1 MQEAQGGRGDFT
13 PEESWRTIHETVGR
27 VQSSMYVAGT
37 ATILLLWGVIVSLGY
52 LSQFAIA
59 SLAPGFAESNPWFP
73 GPLWGTL
80 ATVGMVGSGII
91 GHRAGRQNMAGKAA
105 RNAGIRVFLFWLAVM
120 GAAFLVPGAAGLWNA
135 GDTGDSIA
143 RVAVAIV
150 ALGYIL
156 FGIMHRPAIVVIG
169 AGIAASFYIP
179 SYLAGGAAEVVSG
192 GAMLAVALLGAAWI
206 HNSRV
211 P

>member
-1 MQEAQGGRGDFT
+1 MQEAQGGRADLT

-27 VQSSMYVAGT
+27 VKSSMYVAGT
-37 ATILLLWGVIVSLGY
+37 ATILLLWSVIVSLGY

-59 SLAPGFAESNPWFP
+59 SLAPGFSESNPWFP

-91 GHRAGRQNMAGKAA
+91 GHRRRQAEHGGQGSSQRWHQGVPLLARCDGSGLPSPWSSGALECGQHWGQHSAGR
-105 RNAGIRVFLFWLAVM
+105 RWHSV
-120 GAAFLVPGAAGLWNA
+120 
-135 GDTGDSIA
+135 A
-143 RVAVAIV
+143 RVHIV
-150 ALGYIL
+150 RHNAPPGHRGNRRRDRGVLLYPELPRGRGRGGR
-156 FGIMHRPAIVVIG
+156 FGGSH
-169 AGIAASFYIP
+169 
-179 SYLAGGAAEVVSG
+179 AGGS
-192 GAMLAVALLGAAWI
+192 LLGAAWI

>member
-1 MQEAQGGRGDFT
+1 MQEPQGGRADLT

-59 SLAPGFAESNPWFP
+59 SLAPGFAESNPWFH

-91 GHRAGRQNMAGKAA
+91 GHRAGQAEHGGQGSSERWHQGVPLLA
-105 RNAGIRVFLFWLAVM
+105 RCDGSSLL
-120 GAAFLVPGAAGLWNA
+120 LVPGAAGLWNA

-143 RVAVAIV
+143 RVAVGIV

-169 AGIAASFYIP
+169 AGIATSFYIP
-179 SYLAGGAAEVVSG
+179 SYLAGRGRG
-192 GAMLAVALLGAAWI
+192 GRFGGSHAGGSPARGGMDTQ
-206 HNSRV
+206 
-211 P
+211 

>member
-1 MQEAQGGRGDFT
+1 MQEAQGGRADLT

-80 ATVGMVGSGII
+80 ATLGVGSGII

-105 RNAGIRVFLFWLAVM
+105 RSAGIRVFLFWLAVM
-120 GAAFLVPGAAGLWNA
+120 GAAFLVPGAAGLWDG
-135 GDTGDSIA
+135 GDTGDRHSAGRRWHSGA
-143 RVAVAIV
+143 RVHIV
-150 ALGYIL
+150 RHNAPPSHRGNRHRDRRVLLYPELPRGQGRGGR
-156 FGIMHRPAIVVIG
+156 FGGSH
-169 AGIAASFYIP
+169 
-179 SYLAGGAAEVVSG
+179 AGGSTARG
-192 GAMLAVALLGAAWI
+192 GMDTQ
-206 HNSRV
+206 
-211 P
+211 

>member
-73 GPLWGTL
+73 DPCGALWPQLGWWAAESSGTAQAGRTWRARQLGTL
-80 ATVGMVGSGII
+80 ASGCSSSGS
-91 GHRAGRQNMAGKAA
+91 
-105 RNAGIRVFLFWLAVM
+105 L
-120 GAAFLVPGAAGLWNA
+120 
-135 GDTGDSIA
+135 
-143 RVAVAIV
+143 
-150 ALGYIL
+150 
-156 FGIMHRPAIVVIG
+156 
-169 AGIAASFYIP
+169 
-179 SYLAGGAAEVVSG
+179 
-192 GAMLAVALLGAAWI
+192 
-206 HNSRV
+206 
-211 P
+211 

>member
-1 MQEAQGGRGDFT
+1 MQEAQGGRADLT
-13 PEESWRTIHETVGR
+13 PEESWHTIHETVGR
-27 VQSSMYVAGT
+27 VQSSMYVAGM

-105 RNAGIRVFLFWLAVM
+105 RSAGIRVFLFWLAVM

-143 RVAVAIV
+143 RVAVGIV
-150 ALGYIL
+150 SLGYIL
-156 FGIMHRPAIVVIG
+156 FGIMHRPGHRGNRRRDRGVLLYPELPRG
-169 AGIAASFYIP
+169 RGRGGRFGGSH
-179 SYLAGGAAEVVSG
+179 AGGSPARG
-192 GAMLAVALLGAAWI
+192 GMDTQ
-206 HNSRV
+206 
-211 P
+211 